1 MNWFKRAEG
10 GEEGE
15 GGFRHLRR
23 WRTPRYYHGESWDG
37 WYAAPV
43 GHSRDSDTVES
54 SNWQVQLERIP
65 ESETVQV
72 VSENHWA
79 VGWVEWL
86 AIHES
91 DRGALAE
98 AERVGD
104 ELENYPILDEDHH
117 SQLEWTTMTESGM
130 ILDGDSGKW
139 VDEIE
144 GRWEGRLEGI
154 SLPGMDGVV
163 ASGTFIIRYRL
174 SKSGVEVDGVEP
186 VDVEMVKPR
195 GRAAIVSGGRVLN
208 PGLAKAVVD
217 ELMHLGSE
225 ADDERIF
232 DRMCGEVRHE
242 HGL

>member
-23 WRTPRYYHGESWDG
+23 WRTQSNYRGESWDG

-54 SNWQVQLERIP
+54 SNWEVQLERIP

-72 VSENHWA
+72 VREGHWA

-91 DRGALAE
+91 DRGALEE

-104 ELENYPILDEDHH
+104 KLEDHPVLDEEHH
-117 SQLEWTTMTESGM
+117 SQLEWKTMEESGK
-130 ILDGDSGKW
+130 IYDESSGEW
-139 VDEIE
+139 VDEIA

-154 SLPGMDGVV
+154 NLPGMDGVV

-174 SKSGVEVDGVEP
+174 SQSSIEVAGVYP
-186 VDVEMVKPR
+186 VDVEVVKPR
-195 GRAAIVSGGRVLN
+195 GRSVIVSGGRAVS
-208 PGLAKAVVD
+208 PGLANAVVG

-232 DRMCGEVRHE
+232 DRMCGEVRRR